1 MKSLS
6 DAISHLNEC
15 IRAQQEAETTVLS
28 ALLIEFPQ
36 VDELLNELALP
47 EAKART
53 WMCSKHFDQG
63 TKSAAELYAVGRVE
77 EVVTRVRQLAHGIYP

>member
-15 IRAQQEAETTVLS
+15 IRAQQEAEKTVLS

-36 VDELLNELALP
+36 VGELLSELALS

-53 WMCSKHFDQG
+53 WMCSKHFDLS
-63 TKSAAELYAVGRVE
+63 TKSAAELYAVGRGE
-77 EVVTRVRQLAHGIYP
+77 EVVRRVRQIAHGIYP